1 MTTKEEL
8 VLKDVRKTYLLA
20 KAASIMYESIKHDVN
35 PEIRKAAL
43 EAKAKNNFFIKL
55 VDDSFRRRN
64 VSENFI
70 NLEED
75 LSFDII
81 DKLYEDS
88 IKK

>member
-1 MTTKEEL
+1 MNDKQDL
-8 VLKDVRKTYLLA
+8 ILKDVRKTYLLA
-20 KAASIMYESIKHDVN
+20 KAVSIMYEAIKHDVS

-55 VDDSFRRRN
+55 IDESFRRRN

-75 LSFDII
+75 LSFDIL
-81 DKLYEDS
+81 DKMYEEA

>member
-20 KAASIMYESIKHDVN
+20 KAVSIMYEAIKHDVS
-35 PEIRKAAL
+35 PEIRKATL

-55 VDDSFRRRN
+55 IDESFRRRN

-75 LSFDII
+75 LSFDIL
-81 DKLYEDS
+81 DKMYEEA